1 MKTMSEKN
9 AKDIRLF
16 INVLN
21 WTIKKTNRQ
30 AKTINGKIARE
41 KMKKKIFFLLYYY
54 LDDGNE
60 IFFC

>member
-1 MKTMSEKN
+1 MTEEN

-21 WTIKKTNRQ
+21 LTIKKTNGQ

-41 KMKKKIFFLLYYY
+41 KMEKK
-54 LDDGNE
+54 
-60 IFFC
+60 